1 MKGFHAERLV
11 YYGAALL
18 LLASAALWN
27 GYPLLYPDSAS
38 YIQSGAI
45 LETPVDRPITY
56 GLFLRVVTL
65 NFTSLW
71 SAVLVQCLIAAY
83 AVRRLCVSFS
93 LPGLCAYVALLAAS
107 CAGLPLLTG
116 QIITDVFS
124 SVAILASFILFKES
138 DRSVK
143 EHWALWALLLI
154 AYAMH
159 GSHLPIMAGMLGL
172 YGLVT
177 WFGAQEQRRGRR
189 RVLVGFAVVMLIG
202 YVPMNISAVKTGD
215 QFYAAHLAETGIL
228 QAYLDK
234 NCDRVELKMCARKD
248 SIPVSAEHFMWH
260 PAGVAAMYP
269 GRMEAQREYDVVI
282 SGVLHDPELRWRL
295 VQSTLAMWW
304 SQLQHNAPGE
314 GLSAFG
320 PGTNVHTK
328 MESYLPAELSD
339 MERSRQSSDA
349 MFDRSLHRLAHLASI
364 CLMAC
369 LVLALPL
376 AFFAK
381 QRMTDGALLLVVVAG
396 YVLLSALVNSGFVL
410 VANRFGAKTVWLTP
424 IAVVLIL
431 YGSLQGRSYDAALR
445 QEP

>member
-1 MKGFHAERLV
+1 MKGFCARLV

-83 AVRRLCVSFS
+83 AVRRLCRSFV
-93 LPGLCAYVALLAAS
+93 LPSWCAYVALLAAS

-124 SVAILASFILFKES
+124 SVVILVSFILFKES
-138 DRSVK
+138 ERSVK
-143 EHWALWALLLI
+143 EHWALWALLLV

-172 YGLVT
+172 YGLAT
-177 WFGAQEQRRGRR
+177 WLGAKELMRGRR

-260 PAGVAAMYP
+260 PGGVAAMYS
-269 GRMEAQREYDVVI
+269 GRLEAQREYDVVI
-282 SGVLHDPELRWRL
+282 SGVFQDPELRWQL
-295 VQSTLAMWW
+295 LQSTLAMWW
-304 SQLQHNAPGE
+304 SQLLHNAPGE
-314 GLSAFG
+314 GMAAFG
-320 PGTNVHTK
+320 PGTNVHAK
-328 MESYLPAELSD
+328 MESYLPAELPA
-339 MERSRQSSDA
+339 MERSRQASDA
-349 MFDRSLHRLAHLASI
+349 MFDRSLHRLARLASVS
-364 CLMAC
+364 LMTC

-376 AFFAK
+376 VFFAMRRRTK
-381 QRMTDGALLLVVVAG
+381 GISVLFAWVVLG
-396 YVLLSALVNSGFVL
+396 YVLLNALVNSGFVL
-410 VANRFGAKTVWLTP
+410 VANRFGAKTVWLIP
-424 IAVVLIL
+424 IAVVLL
-431 YGSLQGRSYDAALR
+431 LCGLLTERSTKS
-445 QEP
+445 PV